1 MVKLTPK
8 QEIFVQQ
15 LISGLSQRK
24 AYRVAYSNSETWK
37 DAVVD
42 SKASTLFTEPKI
54 LERYRELLKE
64 NSNMALWTREQAFT
78 EYEWLKN
85 KSKEAINKEGIR
97 QASANAFLG
106 AIEGM
111 NQMKFKDLELV
122 DKKLALEI
130 KRLELEVNPAPEQED
145 RLAEYMNAIKK
156 AVSHD

>member
-24 AYRVAYSNSETWK
+24 AYRMAYSNSETWK

>member
-24 AYRVAYSNSETWK
+24 AYRMAYSNSETWK

-85 KSKEAINKEGIR
+85 KSKEAINSEGIR